1 MASNSSAK
9 ELREHAEI
17 FRRWADQTDFPEMRE
32 AFLNLAAGITDRLL
46 WLAQSRSS
54 AIHLAARCAPRQGS
68 TLRGRFASVI
78 LKIDLWR
85 RKDSNRTRVFIG
97 KGSLDE
103 HEKGSRL

>member
-46 WLAQSRSS
+46 CSAEPRSS
-54 AIHLAARCAPRQGS
+54 AIHSAAQFSSRRVS
-68 TLRGRFASVI
+68 TLRERLTSVI
-78 LKIDLWR
+78 LRIDPWH
-85 RKDSNRTRVFIG
+85 RKDYNRPTAHLRP
-97 KGSLDE
+97 KG
-103 HEKGSRL
+103 GP